1 MFKLNLENISKK
13 YGEKIVIDDLSISIK
28 KGERVSILGPSG
40 CGKSTLFKIAAGII
54 DDFDGKVILDN
65 NDISDIPT
73 NKRNIVIVSQENLL
87 FPHMNVFENIAFG
100 LKVRKKNEY
109 DIKSTVEALLQEI
122 GLKGYSNKK
131 VAHLSGGEKQRVAL
145 ARALAVKPELL
156 LLDEAYSSL
165 DTNLREK
172 MRELTINLQ
181 EKYNITMILVTH
193 DKKEALLFSDRV
205 AIMLNG
211 KIMQFEKPNLV
222 YENPINLQ
230 VAQFMA
236 DNNFIEFEN
245 NTIFIKIEDIET
257 SKIKKEKYISGI
269 VKESKYS
276 GSRNIHRVEVKL
288 IDLIAIMDIKYDIN
302 QKNTTLYKKT
312 INVFVEE
319 DKNIVYEKEENIFIK
334 IKKYNIY

>member
-13 YGEKIVIDDLSISIK
+13 YGEKIIINNLNISIK
-28 KGERVSILGPSG
+28 NGERVSILGPSG

-65 NDISDIPT
+65 KEISNVPT

-100 LKVRKKNEY
+100 LRVRKKDESY
-109 DIKSTVEALLQEI
+109 IKTTVEGLLEET
-122 GLKGYSNKK
+122 GLRGYNNKK
-131 VAHLSGGEKQRVAL
+131 VTHLSGGEKQRVAL

-172 MRELTINLQ
+172 MRELTITLQ
-181 EKYNITMILVTH
+181 KKHNITMILVTH
-193 DKKEALLFSDRV
+193 DKKEAILFSDRV

-211 KIMQFEKPNLV
+211 KIVQFEKPNLI
-222 YENPINLQ
+222 YENPINLE
-230 VAQFMA
+230 VARFMA
-236 DNNFIEFEN
+236 DNNFIEIEN
-245 NTIFIKIEDIET
+245 KTIFIKIEDIDT
-257 SKIKKEKYISGI
+257 SRMEQENYISGI
-269 VKESKYS
+269 VRECKYS
-276 GSRNIHRVEVKL
+276 GSRNIYQIEVKL
-288 IDLIAIMDIKYDIN
+288 LDLINVIDIKYDNKKKALI
-302 QKNTTLYKKT
+302 YKKT
-312 INVFVEE
+312 INIFVEE
-319 DKNIVYEKEENIFIK
+319 DKNIIYEKEEKIFLK